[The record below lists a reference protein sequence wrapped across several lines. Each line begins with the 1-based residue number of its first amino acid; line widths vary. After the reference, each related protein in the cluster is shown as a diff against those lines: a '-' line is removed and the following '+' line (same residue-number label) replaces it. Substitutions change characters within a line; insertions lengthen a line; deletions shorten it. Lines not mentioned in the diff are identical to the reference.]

1 VNIHTIILAAG
12 AGSRMKSNQ
21 AKVLQRIGG
30 MSMLQRVLQT
40 TRKLNSKST
49 VVLGHDKE
57 GVLRHLQDIEGN
69 ISTVIQEDQLGT
81 ADAVKSA
88 LHNTISDETILVLY
102 GDVPLVSEKS
112 LQELIDKSENGFSI
126 LTTHL
131 DDPFGYGRVI
141 TDTNN
146 FATAIVE
153 EKDASDDEKLI
164 NEIFTGI
171 LCINQKLL
179 AAGLQEITNNNAA
192 KEFYLTDLVKIIYA
206 KGIKIKPIRAN
217 NDEVRGANSKS
228 ELESLESILR
238 NMNAQDLLDKGITLA
253 DKSRTD
259 VRGTVDAGN
268 DCSIDVNVILEG
280 SIKLGNGVSIG
291 ANNYLKDVIIGD
303 NTTIEPFSHLCNA
316 NVGSNCNIGP
326 YARLREGS
334 TIEDDAK
341 VGNFVE
347 TKKTTLGKG
356 AKANHFTY
364 LGDADIGE
372 NTNIGAG
379 TITCNYDGTN
389 KHQTTVGSDSFI
401 GTNSSLVAPI
411 EIGKNA
417 YVGAG
422 SVITK
427 NVPDDALAV
436 GRGKQ
441 VIKEDWSKDKK

>member
-1 VNIHTIILAAG
+1 MNIHTIILAAG

-57 GVLRHLQDIEGN
+57 GVLCHLQDIEGN
-69 ISTVIQEDQLGT
+69 ISTVIQANQLGT

-88 LHNTISDETILVLY
+88 MHKSTSDETILVLY

-141 TDTNN
+141 TDNNN

-153 EKDASDDEKLI
+153 EKDAADDEKLI

-179 AAGLQEITNNNAA
+179 AAGLQEITNENAA
-192 KEFYLTDLVKIIYA
+192 KEFYLTDLVKIISA
-206 KGIKIKPIRAN
+206 KGIKIIPIRAN

-259 VRGTVDAGN
+259 VRGTVDAGD
-268 DCSIDVNVILEG
+268 DC
-280 SIKLGNGVSIG
+280 
-291 ANNYLKDVIIGD
+291 
-303 NTTIEPFSHLCNA
+303 
-316 NVGSNCNIGP
+316 
-326 YARLREGS
+326 
-334 TIEDDAK
+334 
-341 VGNFVE
+341 
-347 TKKTTLGKG
+347 
-356 AKANHFTY
+356 
-364 LGDADIGE
+364 
-372 NTNIGAG
+372 
-379 TITCNYDGTN
+379 
-389 KHQTTVGSDSFI
+389 
-401 GTNSSLVAPI
+401 
-411 EIGKNA
+411 
-417 YVGAG
+417 
-422 SVITK
+422 
-427 NVPDDALAV
+427 
-436 GRGKQ
+436 
-441 VIKEDWSKDKK
+441 

>member
-1 VNIHTIILAAG
+1 MNIHTIILAAG

-30 MSMLQRVLQT
+30 LSMLQRVLQT

-88 LHNTISDETILVLY
+88 LHNTTSDEIILILY

-141 TDTNN
+141 TDINN

-379 TITCNYDGTN
+379 TITCNYDGAN

>member
-1 VNIHTIILAAG
+1 MNIHTIILAAG

-40 TRKLNSKST
+40 STKLNSKST
-49 VVLGHDKE
+49 VVLGYDKE

-69 ISTVIQEDQLGT
+69 ISTAIQANQLGT

-88 LHNTISDETILVLY
+88 MHNTTSDETILVLY

-192 KEFYLTDLVKIIYA
+192 KEFYLTDLVKIISA
-206 KGIKIKPIRAN
+206 KGIKIIPIRAN

>member
-1 VNIHTIILAAG
+1 MNIHTIILAAG

-88 LHNTISDETILVLY
+88 LHNTTSDETILVLY

-379 TITCNYDGTN
+379 TITCNYDGAN

-441 VIKEDWSKDKK
+441 VIKKDWSKDKK

>member
-1 VNIHTIILAAG
+1 MNIHTIILAAG

-40 TRKLNSKST
+40 TTKLNSKST

-57 GVLRHLQDIEGN
+57 GVLRHLQGIEGN
-69 ISTVIQEDQLGT
+69 ISTAIQANQLGT

-88 LHNTISDETILVLY
+88 MKNTTSDETILVLY
-102 GDVPLVSEKS
+102 GDVPLVSKKS

-179 AAGLQEITNNNAA
+179 AAGLQEVTNNNAA

-206 KGIKIKPIRAN
+206 KGIKIIPIRAN

-401 GTNSSLVAPI
+401 GTNSSLVAPV

-441 VIKEDWSKDKK
+441 IIKEDWSKDKK

>member
-1 VNIHTIILAAG
+1 MNIHTIILAAG

-40 TRKLNSKST
+40 TTKLNSKST

-69 ISTVIQEDQLGT
+69 ISTVIQANQLGT

-88 LHNTISDETILVLY
+88 MHNTTSDETILVLY

-192 KEFYLTDLVKIIYA
+192 KEFYLTDLVKIISA
-206 KGIKIKPIRAN
+206 KGIKIIPIRAN

-441 VIKEDWSKDKK
+441 VIKKDWSKDKK

>member
-1 VNIHTIILAAG
+1 MKIHTIILAAG
-12 AGSRMKSNQ
+12 AGSRMKSNK

-30 MSMLQRVLQT
+30 MSMLQRVT
-40 TRKLNSKST
+40 ATASRLNSKST
-49 VVLGHDKE
+49 VVLGHDKDS
-57 GVLRHLQDIEGN
+57 VLEHMQTMDGN
-69 ISTVIQEDQLGT
+69 IASVIQANQLGT

-88 LHNTISDETILVLY
+88 MSQTQSGEKILVLY
-102 GDVPLVSEKS
+102 GDVPLVSKES
-112 LQELIDKSENGFSI
+112 LEALIEQSSAGFSI
-126 LTTHL
+126 LTTNL
-131 DDPFGYGRVI
+131 EEPFGYGRVV
-141 TDTNN
+141 TDSQNI
-146 FATAIVE
+146 AQAIVE
-153 EKDASDDEKLI
+153 EKDATPEQRLI
-164 NEIFTGI
+164 KEIFTGI
-171 LCINQKLL
+171 LCIDQELL
-179 AAGLQEITNNNAA
+179 IEGLQEINNNNAA
-192 KEFYLTDLVKIIYA
+192 KEFYLTDLVKIISK
-206 KGIKIKPIRAN
+206 KGINIIPVSAN

-228 ELESLESILR
+228 ELEALETILR

-259 VRGTVDAGN
+259 VRGSVEAGN
-268 DCSIDVNVILEG
+268 DCTIDVNVILEG
-280 SIKLGNGVSIG
+280 AIKLGHGVTIG
-291 ANNYLKDVIIGD
+291 SNNYLKDVVIGD

-316 NVGSNCNIGP
+316 KVGANCSIGP

-334 TIEDDAK
+334 TIEDGAK

-364 LGDADIGE
+364 LGDADVGE
-372 NTNIGAG
+372 GTNIGAG

-389 KHQTTVGSDSFI
+389 KHKTTIGDNSFI
-401 GTNSSLVAPI
+401 GTNSSLVAPV
-411 EIGKNA
+411 EIGTNA

-427 NVPDDALAV
+427 DVPDNALAV

>member
-1 VNIHTIILAAG
+1 MNIHTIILAAG

-40 TRKLNSKST
+40 TTKLNSKST

-69 ISTVIQEDQLGT
+69 ISTVIQANQLGT

-88 LHNTISDETILVLY
+88 MHNTTSDETILVLY

-112 LQELIDKSENGFSI
+112 LQELIDKSENRFSI

-153 EKDASDDEKLI
+153 EKDASDDQKLI
-164 NEIFTGI
+164 SEIFTGI

-179 AAGLQEITNNNAA
+179 ATGLQEITNNNAA
-192 KEFYLTDLVKIIYA
+192 KEFYLTDLVKIISA
-206 KGIKIKPIRAN
+206 KGIKIIPIGAN

-341 VGNFVE
+341 IGNFVE

-436 GRGKQ
+436 GRSKQ

>member
-1 VNIHTIILAAG
+1 MNIHTIILAAG

-69 ISTVIQEDQLGT
+69 ISTVIQADQLGT

-88 LHNTISDETILVLY
+88 LHNTTSDETILVLY

-192 KEFYLTDLVKIIYA
+192 KEFYLTDLVKIISA
-206 KGIKIKPIRAN
+206 KGIKIIPIRAN

-259 VRGTVDAGN
+259 VRGTVVAGN

-379 TITCNYDGTN
+379 TITCNYDGAN

-441 VIKEDWSKDKK
+441 VIKKDWSKDKK

>member
-1 VNIHTIILAAG
+1 MNIHTIILAAG

-40 TRKLNSKST
+40 TTKLNSKST

-57 GVLRHLQDIEGN
+57 GVLRHLQGIEGN
-69 ISTVIQEDQLGT
+69 ISTVIQANQLGT

-88 LHNTISDETILVLY
+88 MNNTTSDETILVLY

-179 AAGLQEITNNNAA
+179 ATGLQEITNNNAA
-192 KEFYLTDLVKIIYA
+192 KEFYLTDLVKIISA
-206 KGIKIKPIRAN
+206 KGIKIIPIRAN

>member
-1 VNIHTIILAAG
+1 MNIHTIILAAG

-40 TRKLNSKST
+40 TTKLNSKST

-57 GVLRHLQDIEGN
+57 GVLRHLQGIEGN
-69 ISTVIQEDQLGT
+69 ISTAIQANQLGT

-88 LHNTISDETILVLY
+88 MKNTTSDETILVLY

-179 AAGLQEITNNNAA
+179 AAGLQEVTNNNAA

-334 TIEDDAK
+334 SIEDDAK

-441 VIKEDWSKDKK
+441 VIKKDWSKDKK

>member
-40 TRKLNSKST
+40 TTKLNSKST

-57 GVLRHLQDIEGN
+57 GVLRHLQGIEGN
-69 ISTVIQEDQLGT
+69 ISTAIQANQLGT

-88 LHNTISDETILVLY
+88 MKNTTSDETILVLY

-179 AAGLQEITNNNAA
+179 AAGLQEVTNNNAA

-303 NTTIEPFSHLCNA
+303 NTTIEPFSHLCNT

>member
-1 VNIHTIILAAG
+1 MNIHTIILAAG

-57 GVLRHLQDIEGN
+57 GVLRHLQGIEGN
-69 ISTVIQEDQLGT
+69 ISTAIQANQLGT

-88 LHNTISDETILVLY
+88 MKNTTSDETILVLY

-192 KEFYLTDLVKIIYA
+192 KEFYLTDLVKIISA
-206 KGIKIKPIRAN
+206 KGIKIIPIRAN